1 MNIKEEV
8 PWCLKKK
15 WPGQQDL
22 CPSFIKYWCIPII
35 FRCFWEFANFL
46 HILSETVQFQQNV
59 PPFKFKFSF
68 LKVQMCLW
76 IFYCAFFPKQ
86 WNNLFN
92 LCSVCKLCHN
102 LNSLVVLYLEFC
114 AWFNMKGELGESL
127 PKQKRYFNWYI
138 SIHYAR
144 KNVFENIFKLN
155 LRLTKGGCS
164 QTFLPF
170 LFSLYWTILSW
181 RWRAGR
187 VKSHHKFWQKHTF
200 YICIVSRWS
209 VSSNHTEAPD
219 RLSHFLKIKRKKI
232 ENFREETKILNKL
245 VF

>member
-1 MNIKEEV
+1 
-8 PWCLKKK
+8 
-15 WPGQQDL
+15 
-22 CPSFIKYWCIPII
+22 
-35 FRCFWEFANFL
+35 
-46 HILSETVQFQQNV
+46 
-59 PPFKFKFSF
+59 
-68 LKVQMCLW
+68 MCLW

-200 YICIVSRWS
+200 YICIVSWWS

-219 RLSHFLKIKRKKI
+219 RLSHFTLSKFWVLDKKNGTKVFMLKMWSHIHMKMI
-232 ENFREETKILNKL
+232 FNDFEIICWEILELFTDK
-245 VF
+245 VH